1 MIQILS
7 ELKTV
12 PTDLNKLSTVV
23 DNDVVKQSYM
33 MCFLQKSVL
42 SLLAN
47 QFIKHNKDD
56 QKMILKILKIKY
68 LIFLGYLLFH
78 SLIQRLVMLPDL
90 SNLFAITKL
99 NAKATKIKNKISSIT
114 CLVITD
120 AVNTKVT
127 EAENKIPDF
136 SGSVKKQILTQN

>member
-12 PTDLNKLSTVV
+12 PTDLNKLSNVV

-33 MCFLQKSVL
+33 MCFLQKPVL
-42 SLLAN
+42 LLLAN
-47 QFIKHNKDD
+47 QFIKYNKDD

-68 LIFLGYLLFH
+68 LIFLGQLLFH

-99 NAKATKIKNKISSIT
+99 NTKATKIKNKISSIT
-114 CLVITD
+114 CLVITMLLIQ
-120 AVNTKVT
+120 KFQKL
-127 EAENKIPDF
+127 KI
-136 SGSVKKQILTQN
+136 KYQILMDQLRNRF

>member
-12 PTDLNKLSTVV
+12 PTDLNKLSNVV

-33 MCFLQKSVL
+33 MCFLQKPVL
-42 SLLAN
+42 LLLAN
-47 QFIKHNKDD
+47 QFIKYNKDD

-68 LIFLGYLLFH
+68 LIFLGQLIFH
-78 SLIQRLVMLPDL
+78 SLIKRLVMLPDL
-90 SNLFAITKL
+90 SNLDAITKL
-99 NAKATKIKNKISSIT
+99 NTKATKIKKKISNIT

-120 AVNTKVT
+120 AVNTKGT

-136 SGSVKKQILTQN
+136 RGLVKKQILTQN

>member
-12 PTDLNKLSTVV
+12 PTDLNKLSNVV

-42 SLLAN
+42 LLLAN
-47 QFIKHNKDD
+47 YFIKHNKDD
-56 QKMILKILKIKY
+56 QKMILKIKY
-68 LIFLGYLLFH
+68 LIFLGQLLFH

-99 NAKATKIKNKISSIT
+99 NTKATKIKNKISSIT
-114 CLVITD
+114 CLVITMLLIQ
-120 AVNTKVT
+120 KFQKL
-127 EAENKIPDF
+127 KI
-136 SGSVKKQILTQN
+136 KYQILMDQLRNRF